1 MAQKAKSVYVCRD
14 CGYQSPKWSGKC
26 PECGAWNTMDE
37 EIIAPAVGASK
48 AKAAVFQKLSASPV
62 NEISIENEH
71 RYISGIKELDR
82 VLGGGIVKGSVVL
95 LSGEPGIGKS
105 TILLQMCGK
114 IANELNILYV
124 SGEESS
130 RQIKLRAQRLGVNN
144 PKLFVMSENSAEDI
158 CEYVRSA
165 KPDLVMIDSIQTMN
179 ITELNTSSGS
189 ISQVRECT
197 NLFLRTAK
205 FLDIPFFIVGHVN
218 KDGGIAGPK
227 VMEHIVDAVLYFE
240 GDRNYSYRILRAT
253 KNRFGST
260 NEIGVFEMRDSGLCE
275 VTNPSEM
282 LLSGR
287 MKDVSGTCVACTVE
301 GTRPIL
307 AEIQGLV
314 CVTGFGTPR
323 RMATGFD
330 YNRMNLILAVLEK
343 RLGFVFANLDVYLN
357 VVGGLRL
364 DEPATD
370 LSVAMAL
377 VSGLKD
383 MPISERCAVFG
394 EVGLSGEL
402 RAVPHA
408 AERIKEA
415 QRLGFTKCV
424 FPKSCLK
431 QFDPSGIDIEL
442 MPVSS
447 LKGAIAA
454 VFC

>member
-1 MAQKAKSVYVCRD
+1 MAAKAKSMYVCKE
-14 CGYQSPKWSGKC
+14 CGYCSPKWSGKC
-26 PECGAWNTMDE
+26 PECEAWNTME
-37 EIIAPAVGASK
+37 EQVQYAETKVSGTPR
-48 AKAAVFQKLSASPV
+48 VFSNVTASPV
-62 NEISIENEH
+62 TEISIENEH
-71 RYISGIKELDR
+71 RYKSGIDELDR

-114 IANELNILYV
+114 IASSFNILYV

-130 RQIKLRAQRLGVNN
+130 RQLKLRAGRLGVNN
-144 PKLFVMSENSAEDI
+144 NNLLVMSENDAEAI
-158 CEYVRSA
+158 CEYINSN
-165 KPDLVMIDSIQTMN
+165 KPDIVMVDSIQTMC
-179 ITELNTSSGS
+179 IQELNTSAGS

-197 NLFLRTAK
+197 NLFMRMAK
-205 FLDIPFFIVGHVN
+205 QLDIPVFIVGHVN

-260 NEIGVFEMRDSGLCE
+260 NEIGVFEMRDTGLCE
-275 VTNPSEM
+275 VPNPSEM

-287 MKDVSGTCVACTVE
+287 MADVSGTSIACTIE

-314 CVTGFGTPR
+314 SVTGFGTPR

-343 RLGFVFANLDVYLN
+343 RLGFYFSNLDVYLN

-370 LSVAMAL
+370 LSVALSL

-383 MPISERCAVFG
+383 LPIGEGVAVFG

-402 RAVPHA
+402 RSVPHA
-408 AERIKEA
+408 LERIKEA
-415 QRLGFTKCV
+415 ERLGFKKCI

-431 QFDPSGIDIEL
+431 QIGNSNFGIEL
-442 MPVSS
+442 IGVSS
-447 LKGAIAA
+447 LKEAVAA
-454 VFC
+454 AFC

>member
-1 MAQKAKSVYVCRD
+1 MAAKAKSMYVCKE
-14 CGYQSPKWSGKC
+14 CGYSSPKWAGKC
-26 PECGAWNTMDE
+26 PECEAWNTME
-37 EIIAPAVGASK
+37 EQVQYTEA
-48 AKAAVFQKLSASPV
+48 KLSNTTRVLANVTASPV
-62 NEISIENEH
+62 TEISIENEH
-71 RYISGIKELDR
+71 RYKSGIDELDR

-114 IANELNILYV
+114 ISTNFNILYV

-130 RQIKLRAQRLGVNN
+130 RQLKLRAGRLGVNN
-144 PKLFVMSENSAEDI
+144 SNLLVMSENDAEAI
-158 CEYVRSA
+158 CEYIHSN
-165 KPDLVMIDSIQTMN
+165 KPDIVMVDSIQTMC
-179 ITELNTSSGS
+179 IGELNTSAGS
-189 ISQVRECT
+189 VSQVRECT
-197 NLFLRTAK
+197 NLFMRMAK
-205 FLDIPFFIVGHVN
+205 QLDIPVFIVGHVN

-260 NEIGVFEMRDSGLCE
+260 NEIGVFEMRDTGLCE
-275 VTNPSEM
+275 VPNPSEM

-287 MKDVSGTCVACTVE
+287 MADVSGTSIACTIE

-314 CVTGFGTPR
+314 SVTGFGTPR

-343 RLGFVFANLDVYLN
+343 RLGFYFSNLDVYLN

-370 LSVAMAL
+370 LSVAL
-377 VSGLKD
+377 SLISGLKD
-383 MPISERCAVFG
+383 IALSEGVAVFG
-394 EVGLSGEL
+394 EIGLSGEL
-402 RAVPHA
+402 RSVPHA
-408 AERIKEA
+408 LERIKEA
-415 QRLGFTKCV
+415 QRLGFKKCI

-431 QFDPSGIDIEL
+431 QIDSSSFDIEL
-442 MPVSS
+442 ISVGS
-447 LKGAIAA
+447 LKEA
-454 VFC
+454 VGVAFC

>member
-1 MAQKAKSVYVCRD
+1 MSAKAKTVYVCSE
-14 CGYQSPKWSGKC
+14 CGYESPKWSGKC
-26 PECGAWNTMDE
+26 PECEAWNTME
-37 EIIAPAVGASK
+37 EQLAESKISMASAPRSLAN
-48 AKAAVFQKLSASPV
+48 LTASPV
-62 NEISIENEH
+62 TEISLENEH
-71 RYISGIKELDR
+71 RYISGIAELDR

-114 IANELNILYV
+114 IAGNYSILYV

-130 RQIKLRAQRLGVNN
+130 RQLKLRAARLNVNN
-144 PKLFVMSENSAEDI
+144 GNLLVMAENEAEAI
-158 CEYVRSA
+158 CEFIHSN
-165 KPDLVMIDSIQTMN
+165 KPDIVMIDSIQTMN
-179 ITELNTSSGS
+179 ISELNTSAGS

-197 NLFLRTAK
+197 NLFMRTAK
-205 FLDIPFFIVGHVN
+205 QLDIPIFIVGHVN

-240 GDRNYSYRILRAT
+240 GDRNYAYRILRAT

-260 NEIGVFEMRDSGLCE
+260 NEIGVFEMRDTGLCE
-275 VTNPSEM
+275 VPNPSEM

-287 MKDVSGTCVACTVE
+287 MANVSGNCIACTME

-314 CVTGFGTPR
+314 SVTGFGTPR

-343 RLGFVFANLDVYLN
+343 RLGFYFSNQDVYLN

-370 LSVAMAL
+370 LSVALTL

-383 MPISERCAVFG
+383 LAIGDGITAFG

-402 RAVPHA
+402 RSVPHA
-408 AERIKEA
+408 SERIKEA
-415 QRLGFTKCV
+415 ERLGFKKCI
-424 FPKSCLK
+424 FPHSCLK
-431 QFDPSGIDIEL
+431 QIDASAFSIEL
-442 MPVSS
+442 LSVRS
-447 LKGAIAA
+447 LKEAVAA
-454 VFC
+454 AFC